1 MIIKSY
7 EFSKINLNSDKFF
20 LLYGENEGLKDEM
33 IEKIKEKFSKNIFRY
48 DEKEILENKE
58 NFLNGILSKSL
69 FEKEKLVIINRTT
82 DKARVLIEEI
92 IEKNISDTIIIF
104 VGSLLDKKSK
114 IRNFF
119 EKNKKT
125 ICIAFYPD
133 THQALNMIAINYFKE
148 KKISISQEIINLII
162 DRSRGSRL
170 NLNNELNKIENYCKD
185 RSKVSLEDIIK
196 LTNLAENYHVS
207 ELTDIC
213 LSKNTKKTARIL
225 NENILA
231 LEDTVLITRTFL
243 SKIKRLLKIRQE
255 IENKIN
261 IDIALKNFRP
271 PIFWKDKEIVKL
283 QVTKWSPQELKKL
296 IVEINDI
303 EILVKKYSSN
313 SINIL
318 SDFIL
323 TKSTSISN

>member
-1 MIIKSY
+1 
-7 EFSKINLNSDKFF
+7 
-20 LLYGENEGLKDEM
+20 
-33 IEKIKEKFSKNIFRY
+33 
-48 DEKEILENKE
+48 
-58 NFLNGILSKSL
+58 
-69 FEKEKLVIINRTT
+69 
-82 DKARVLIEEI
+82 
-92 IEKNISDTIIIF
+92 
-104 VGSLLDKKSK
+104 LLDKKSK